1 MVCPLRNYSRIG
13 ACKGKKEKTDSG
25 TSGCPEFPRQPAF
38 PQFHVAVSHSV
49 TAKGKPA
56 TLGRAF
62 QLPQKPNPPPI
73 SRGFRNIP
81 RYVLVFQDSSR
92 GGDAA

>member
-1 MVCPLRNYSRIG
+1 MVYPLRNYSRIG
-13 ACKGKKEKTDSG
+13 ACKGKKERPTAARLVAQNSPA
-25 TSGCPEFPRQPAF
+25 SRPSPCPRCSVPQRDCRAQHSNPR
-38 PQFHVAVSHSV
+38 
-49 TAKGKPA
+49 T
-56 TLGRAF
+56 
-62 QLPQKPNPPPI
+62 I